1 MWLCAVHCGTMAAL
15 AIPLVELTSMLAEHR
30 RSVMTK
36 KIINGLAVRLHF
48 LDTISASPSQ
58 SQNLHQTSAL
68 RLRTAKGDQFRGCKF
83 ASSLST
89 GVPYA

>member
-1 MWLCAVHCGTMAAL
+1 MAAL

-36 KIINGLAVRLHF
+36 KNHQRSLPCAFIFLTLSLRLHHK
-48 LDTISASPSQ
+48 

-68 RLRTAKGDQFRGCKF
+68 RLRTAKAINSEDANSRQ
-83 ASSLST
+83 SLST